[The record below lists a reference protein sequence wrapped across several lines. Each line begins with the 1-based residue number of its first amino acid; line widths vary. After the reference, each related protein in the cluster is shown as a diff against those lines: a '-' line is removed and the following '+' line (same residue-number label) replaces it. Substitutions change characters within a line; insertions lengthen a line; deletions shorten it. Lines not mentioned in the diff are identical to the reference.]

1 MPELPDI
8 AVYVEHLARR
18 VAGEAVLRVR
28 LRSPFV
34 VRSVAPPIASAEG
47 RRVEAVRRLGKR
59 IVLSL
64 EGDLHLVLHLMIA
77 GRLRW
82 RPGAAPAP
90 IPGKLGLAAF
100 DFAKG
105 TLLLTEA
112 SPKKRAWIRLAAG
125 TEALAAL
132 DPGGLEVLEA
142 DLPSFRTALTMEN
155 HTLKR
160 ALTDPRLFSGI
171 GNAYSDEILHRA
183 KLSPVALTRKLGDAE
198 VARLYGAA
206 LATLVEWTD
215 RLRKE
220 SGDAFP
226 EKVTAFRGEMAVHGK
241 FEKPCPVCG
250 TPVQRIVYAENETNY
265 CPDCQTGGR
274 LLADRSLSRLLRGDW
289 PKTLE
294 EMEESKEERRVPPH
308 VSRRPES

>member
-1 MPELPDI
+1 MPELPDVS
-8 AVYVEHLARR
+8 VYVEQLARR
-18 VAGEAVLRVR
+18 LAGSALRRVR

-34 VRSVAPPIASAEG
+34 LRSVAPPLTEAEG
-47 RRVEAVRRLGKR
+47 RMVLSVRRMGKR
-59 IVLSL
+59 IVLAL
-64 EGDLHLVLHLMIA
+64 DGDLYLAIHLMVA

-82 RPGAAPAP
+82 KPGLPPAA

-100 DFAKG
+100 DFNGG

-112 SPKKRAWIRLAAG
+112 SPKKRAWIRLVRG
-125 TEALAAL
+125 IESLAAL

-142 DLPSFRTALTMEN
+142 DLSSFRTALTMEN

-183 KLSPVALTRKLGDAE
+183 RLSPVALTRKLTEAE
-198 VARLYGAA
+198 IARLFDAA
-206 LATLVEWTD
+206 TLTLVEWTS
-215 RLRKE
+215 RLRLE
-220 SGDAFP
+220 AGDSFP
-226 EKVTAFRGEMAVHGK
+226 EKVTAFREEMAVHGK
-241 FEKPCPVCG
+241 FGKPCPACG
-250 TPVQRIVYAENETNY
+250 TDVQRIVYAENETNY
-265 CPDCQTGGR
+265 CPSCQTGGR

-294 EMEESKEERRVPPH
+294 EMEESKDERRRKLPAP
-308 VSRRPES
+308 RRPQS